1 MLRGR
6 IPGSGRSTNALV
18 VKKERGRELRLCH
31 GQDEPARQSHCR
43 AIRLLAFIR
52 LL

>member
-18 VKKERGRELRLCH
+18 VKDKNVVGSYDFATDKTNRRVEVTVELSL
-31 GQDEPARQSHCR
+31 S
-43 AIRLLAFIR
+43 
-52 LL
+52 